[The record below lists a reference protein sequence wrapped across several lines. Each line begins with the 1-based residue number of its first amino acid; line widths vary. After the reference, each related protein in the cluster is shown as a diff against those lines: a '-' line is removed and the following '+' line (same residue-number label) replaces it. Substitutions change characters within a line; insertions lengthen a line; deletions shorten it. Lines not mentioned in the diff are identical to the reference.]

1 MVWGFSASRY
11 TTPMP
16 EVQIFGTKKS
26 KGARAAERFFK
37 ERGVKVHYVDL
48 TQRPIAKGELAR
60 FVQKFGLNALLD
72 MDGKAYKDAGLEYM
86 RVSDESLT
94 QKLLDNPDLLRL
106 PLVRGGQKLAVGDD
120 PASWKL
126 MLE

>member
-1 MVWGFSASRY
+1 
-11 TTPMP
+11 MP

-37 ERGVKVHYVDL
+37 ERGVKIHYVDL
-48 TQRPIAKGELAR
+48 TQRPLAKGELSR

-106 PLVRGGQKLAVGDD
+106 PLVRGGKVLALGDD
-120 PASWKL
+120 PATWKL

>member
-1 MVWGFSASRY
+1 
-11 TTPMP
+11 MP

-37 ERGVKVHYVDL
+37 ERGVKIHYVDL
-48 TQRPIAKGELAR
+48 TQRPLAKGELAR

-72 MDGKAYKDAGLEYM
+72 MNGKAYKDAGLEYM

-94 QKLLDNPDLLRL
+94 QKMLDNPDLLRL
-106 PLVRGGQKLAVGDD
+106 PLVRGGQKLAVGED
-120 PASWKL
+120 AAAWKQ